1 MPIYR
6 VQEPHLGEVHVR
18 EWRRRLLHT
27 VVLLLATLTVC
38 TIGMVSL
45 DTSNALLPAKMS
57 RGLWNALNLVT
68 TLGDFTSLDSREKFF
83 MMVTM
88 IAFLAIGGYA
98 ISSLSGFLSS
108 DAVMARRE
116 NKIMEATLDRLAN
129 HLIVIG
135 FGPLG
140 RMVADRLRESGEHV
154 VIIDRSDDQSALAS
168 SLGYLVVQ
176 GEAGVDVAVLDRAR
190 IDQAKAL
197 VVSTEDPDRKLSIT
211 LMAHSRNPK
220 LKIAVTG
227 ANGPRGEL
235 LRLAGASEVV
245 IIDDLI
251 ADGLCAACN
260 RKGSIDSKKSG

>member
-6 VQEPHLGEVHVR
+6 VLEPHSGELHIR

-27 VVLLLATLTVC
+27 VLLLLATLTVC

-45 DTSNALLPAKMS
+45 DSSEALLPAKMF

-68 TLGDFTSLDSREKFF
+68 TLGDFSTLNPREKFF
-83 MMVTM
+83 MMTTM

-108 DAVMARRE
+108 DAVMVRRE
-116 NKIMEATLDRLAN
+116 NKVMKSTLDRLAN
-129 HLIVIG
+129 HVIVIG

-140 RMVADRLRESGEHV
+140 RLVAGRLRDAGEAV
-154 VIIDRSDDQSALAS
+154 VVIDRSDDLSAHAS

-176 GEAGVDVAVLDRAR
+176 GEAGVDDAVLDHAR
-190 IDQAKAL
+190 IEQAKAL
-197 VVSTEDPDRKLSIT
+197 VVSTEDADRKLSIT

-227 ANGPRGEL
+227 ANSPRGAL
-235 LRLAGASEVV
+235 LHSAGASEVV
-245 IIDDLI
+245 ITDDLI
-251 ADGLCAACN
+251 AAALVDRLN
-260 RKGSIDSKKSG
+260 KAIKV